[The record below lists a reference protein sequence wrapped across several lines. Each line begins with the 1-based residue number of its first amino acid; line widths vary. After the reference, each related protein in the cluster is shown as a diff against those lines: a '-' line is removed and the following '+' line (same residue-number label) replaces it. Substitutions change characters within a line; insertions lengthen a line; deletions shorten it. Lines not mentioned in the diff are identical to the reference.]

1 MSTTRNKM
9 NAANLEAGQ
18 LALEALDIMETEG
31 LRSDDPEL
39 DGHWDSLAR
48 RQEEVA
54 YLRSQLPVAQ
64 DWRQVWPE
72 GAE

>member
-1 MSTTRNKM
+1 MNTTRNEL

-18 LALEALDIMETEG
+18 LALELLDLMEG
-31 LRSDDPEL
+31 GIPSDSPEL
-39 DGHWDSLAR
+39 DGHWDIMQR
-48 RQEEVA
+48 RLEEVS
-54 YLRSQLPVAQ
+54 YLRSELPATT

>member
-1 MSTTRNKM
+1 MNTTRNEL

-18 LALEALDIMETEG
+18 LALELLDIMETEG

-39 DGHWDSLAR
+39 DGHWDALAR
-48 RQEEVA
+48 RTEEAA
-54 YLRSQLPVAQ
+54 YLRSQLPAT